1 MARLNTRPSHA
12 PSSRFASATPAP
24 GTNSDQ
30 ENADPSTIHQ
40 RVDKDKGKGWAT
52 MPPPQQK
59 SRSSLPTPTSDSPDA
74 GRGQKRKRGN
84 MSLPAATQEDEDE
97 RKFTEYYDPNQDPEE
112 RREGKRKMRNLERDF
127 NGLSTHPYQTPQPHN
142 QPTNTRTHTENR
154 DGLLHAPEPDSE
166 DGITTTLN
174 RANNLFLKVKQTGD
188 ATVDSRLLVNVT
200 DLAYK
205 KTAQLVQGDSSTGI
219 DVDEFLSKCITFMRN
234 GGPLPLDDHERGA
247 TSRRRTGRRGGDGD
261 SDDEGGGF
269 DEGERLDFECLGRR
283 ACFVFNSRP
292 AVPSFLLGPLSVE
305 KKVRKEVQR
314 KAKQGK
320 DTAGRETRPEAL
332 TKDDLQKSEENGLT
346 QICTRIR
353 AQLKNHVVDALHQLL
368 DVLGL
373 THDDVGS
380 EYYKE
385 MLRKHRLRENH
396 GVPLFEFVVNPRSF
410 GQTVENIFYISFLI
424 KEGSVAVKL
433 DEDGLPTINIE
444 EPPPKDGEDENG
456 QPLSTPEK
464 ITQKKAREK
473 EKSKH
478 QAVFALDFDTWR
490 GLVDA
495 FEIRESMI
503 PHRDE
508 SGIGASIGG
517 RGWYT

>member
-40 RVDKDKGKGWAT
+40 RVEKDKGKGRAT

-74 GRGQKRKRGN
+74 VRGQKRKRGN
-84 MSLPAATQEDEDE
+84 VSLPGPAATQEDEDE

-127 NGLSTHPYQTPQPHN
+127 N
-142 QPTNTRTHTENR
+142 ENR
-154 DGLLHAPEPDSE
+154 DGLLNGPEPLSGDS
-166 DGITTTLN
+166 ITTTLN

-188 ATVDSRLLVNVT
+188 ATVDSRLMVNVT

-234 GGPLPLDDHERGA
+234 GGPLPPDDHEAGA
-247 TSRRRTGRRGGDGD
+247 TSRRRTGRGED

-269 DEGERLDFECLGRR
+269 DEEERLDFEVLGRR
-283 ACFVFNSRP
+283 ACFPWNSRP

-314 KAKQGK
+314 RAKQGK

-410 GQTVENIFYISFLI
+410 GQTVENIFYVSFLV

-433 DEDGLPTINIE
+433 DEEGLPTINIE

-456 QPLSTPEK
+456 RPLSTPEK
-464 ITQKKAREK
+464 IKQKKAREK

-478 QAVFALDFDTWR
+478 QAVFALDFETWR
-490 GLVDA
+490 GLVEA
-495 FEIRESMI
+495 FEIGESMI

-508 SGIGASIGG
+508 SGIGASVGG

>member
-40 RVDKDKGKGWAT
+40 RVDKDKGKGRAT
-52 MPPPQQK
+52 MPPPQQR

-84 MSLPAATQEDEDE
+84 MSMPAATQEDEDE

-127 NGLSTHPYQTPQPHN
+127 N
-142 QPTNTRTHTENR
+142 ENR
-154 DGLLHAPEPDSE
+154 DGLLHGPEPLSG
-166 DGITTTLN
+166 DGITITLN
-174 RANNLFLKVKQTGD
+174 RANTLFLKVKQTGD

-234 GGPLPLDDHERGA
+234 GGPLPSEDHEAGA
-247 TSRRRTGRRGGDGD
+247 ASRRRTGRRGGGED
-261 SDDEGGGF
+261 SEDEGGGF
-269 DEGERLDFECLGRR
+269 EDEGGLDFEVLGRR
-283 ACFVFNSRP
+283 ACFVFNARP

-305 KKVRKEVQR
+305 KKVRKEIQR
-314 KAKQGK
+314 RAKQGK

-353 AQLKNHVVDALHQLL
+353 AQLKNHVIEAGHQLV

-373 THDDVGS
+373 AEDDLVTAYG
-380 EYYKE
+380 KE
-385 MLRKHRLRENH
+385 MLRKHRLSENL

-410 GQTVENIFYISFLI
+410 GQTVENMFYVSFLI

-433 DEDGLPTINIE
+433 DEEGLPTINIE
-444 EPPPKDGEDENG
+444 EPPPKDGEDELGN
-456 QPLSTPEK
+456 PLSTPEK
-464 ITQKKAREK
+464 IKQKKAREK

-478 QAVFALDFDTWR
+478 QAVLALDFETWR
-490 GLVDA
+490 GLVEA

-508 SGIGASIGG
+508 SGIGASVGG

>member
-127 NGLSTHPYQTPQPHN
+127 N
-142 QPTNTRTHTENR
+142 ENR
-154 DGLLHAPEPDSE
+154 DGLLHGPEPVSG

-234 GGPLPLDDHERGA
+234 GGPLPSDGDEPG
-247 TSRRRTGRRGGDGD
+247 TSRRRTGRQRGGDD

-269 DEGERLDFECLGRR
+269 DEEERLDFECLGRK
-283 ACFVFNSRP
+283 ACFVFNARP

-314 KAKQGK
+314 RAKQGK

-353 AQLKNHVVDALHQLL
+353 AQLKSHIIEAGHQLV

-373 THDDVGS
+373 TEDDEGS
-380 EYYKE
+380 EYYRE
-385 MLRKHRLRENH
+385 MLRKHRLRENN
-396 GVPLFEFVVNPRSF
+396 GVPLFEFVLNPRSF

-433 DEDGLPTINIE
+433 DDEGLPTINIE
-444 EPPPKDGEDENG
+444 EPPSKDGEDENG
-456 QPLSTPEK
+456 NPLSTPEK
-464 ITQKKAREK
+464 IKQKKAREK
-473 EKSKH
+473 ETSKH
-478 QAVFALDFDTWR
+478 QAVFALDFETWR
-490 GLVDA
+490 GLVEA

-503 PHRDE
+503 LHRDE
-508 SGIGASIGG
+508 IGIGREVGG

>member
-30 ENADPSTIHQ
+30 ENADPSIIHQ
-40 RVDKDKGKGWAT
+40 RVDKDKGKSRAT

-127 NGLSTHPYQTPQPHN
+127 N
-142 QPTNTRTHTENR
+142 ENR
-154 DGLLHAPEPDSE
+154 DGLLHGPEPDSG

-188 ATVDSRLLVNVT
+188 ATVDSRLMVNVT
-200 DLAYK
+200 GLAYK

-234 GGPLPLDDHERGA
+234 GGHLPSDSDDGGA
-247 TSRRRTGRRGGDGD
+247 TSRRRTGRQRGGED

-269 DEGERLDFECLGRR
+269 EDEEKLDFECLGRR

-314 KAKQGK
+314 RAKQGK

-410 GQTVENIFYISFLI
+410 GQTVENIFYVSFLI

-464 ITQKKAREK
+464 IKQKKAREK